1 MREDSLCV
9 AATSTALSLAVVI
22 TTTQGSLEKK
32 SYKYKTCGGGFL
44 NPCGLTAFADA
55 RAGEK

>member
-22 TTTQGSLEKK
+22 TTTQGSLEK
-32 SYKYKTCGGGFL
+32 
-44 NPCGLTAFADA
+44 NLTNIKH
-55 RAGEK
+55 AGEAF